1 MPNETFSAF
10 CNRVQMAGKTCP
22 FCECTK
28 GCRAEEYAIGDQ
40 IVIGTTSNTI
50 REKAMLKD
58 WNLTDLRTNGTK
70 HESAATCEVHIYK
83 LGAYSYRELTDNS
96 SQPRKPSNPVK
107 KFHPCGMRFA
117 VGHVKQY
124 KAIYAKCSNC

>member
-40 IVIGTTSNTI
+40 IVIGTKSDT
-50 REKAMLKD
+50 
-58 WNLTDLRTNGTK
+58 
-70 HESAATCEVHIYK
+70 
-83 LGAYSYRELTDNS
+83 
-96 SQPRKPSNPVK
+96 K